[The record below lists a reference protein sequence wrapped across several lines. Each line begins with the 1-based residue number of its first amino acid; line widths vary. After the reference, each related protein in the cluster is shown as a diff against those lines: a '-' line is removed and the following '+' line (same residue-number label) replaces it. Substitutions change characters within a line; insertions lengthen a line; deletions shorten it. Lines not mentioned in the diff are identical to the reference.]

1 MRYNSLTAPT
11 HTTQRKETTMTDDA
25 NTDPAQE
32 FTVLIEWPDEHAYGG
47 YEPVA
52 KGEFSE
58 TLKEQ
63 SEKALNIAMG
73 TLRSMAYR
81 VSKTMR
87 EMDDQMRPQ
96 EAEVEF
102 GVNLDAEAGAWLA
115 KTSAGAQLTVKLK
128 WVVEKPERVEILTR

>member
-1 MRYNSLTAPT
+1 
-11 HTTQRKETTMTDDA
+11 MTDDA
-25 NTDPAQE
+25 SLQAPPDPAQE
-32 FTVLIEWPDEHAYGG
+32 FTILIEWPDEHAYGG

-52 KGEFSE
+52 KGEPSE

-63 SEKALNIAMG
+63 SEKALNVAMG
-73 TLRSMAYR
+73 TLRAMAYR

-87 EMDDQMRPQ
+87 EMDQQARPH

-115 KTSAGAQLTVKLK
+115 KTSVGAQLTVKLK
-128 WVVEKPERVEILTR
+128 WVIERPERVEILTG

>member
-1 MRYNSLTAPT
+1 
-11 HTTQRKETTMTDDA
+11 MTDDVSLQ
-25 NTDPAQE
+25 TPPDPDPD
-32 FTVLIEWPDEHAYGG
+32 FTILIEWPDEHAYGG
-47 YEPVA
+47 YAPVA

-81 VSKTMR
+81 VSRTMR
-87 EMDDQMRPQ
+87 EMDEHARPH

-128 WVVEKPERVEILTR
+128 WMIEKPERVEILTG